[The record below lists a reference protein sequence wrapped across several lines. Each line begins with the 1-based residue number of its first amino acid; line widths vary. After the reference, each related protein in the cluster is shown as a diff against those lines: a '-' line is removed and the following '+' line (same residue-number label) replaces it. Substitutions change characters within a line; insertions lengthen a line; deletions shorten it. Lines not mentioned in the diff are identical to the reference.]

1 MPAVFLAYLSVGHQN
16 TIFIRRKYN
25 KRKEGDILSAF
36 LSVDNI
42 QLIYQTPQ
50 QETVAVKDVSFG
62 VQKGQFVSLVG
73 PSGCGKSTILSCIAG
88 LQTHQKGSITFDGAD
103 ISKNRSKVGYMLQSD
118 NLLPWRSV
126 WHNVI
131 IGLEIQKKLTE
142 ENIEYAEELLKKY
155 DLWQFKDSFPNRL
168 SGGMRQRVALIRTL
182 ALKPQLLLLDEAFS
196 ALDYQTRV
204 NVSCDVYEILRRE
217 NKTLVMVT
225 HDIPEAVSMSDRV
238 IVLSKRPAVVSTVV
252 DIDFGTDRA
261 NPVEVRRHPK
271 FQQYF
276 NTIWKEL
283 TQ

>member
-1 MPAVFLAYLSVGHQN
+1 M
-16 TIFIRRKYN
+16 
-25 KRKEGDILSAF
+25 SAF

-42 QLIYQTPQ
+42 QMIYQTPSE
-50 QETVAVKDVSFG
+50 ETVAVKDVSFG
-62 VQKGQFVSLVG
+62 VEKGQFISLVG
-73 PSGCGKSTILSCIAG
+73 PSGCGKSTVLSCIAG
-88 LQTHQKGSITFDGAD
+88 LQCQQKGSITFKGED
-103 ISKNRSKVGYMLQSD
+103 ISKNRSSVGYMLQSD

-126 WHNVI
+126 YRNVI
-131 IGLEIQKKLTE
+131 IGLEIQKKLTA
-142 ENIEYAEELLKKY
+142 ENIDYVNSLLKKY
-155 DLWQFKDSFPNRL
+155 GLWQFKDSFPSRL

-204 NVSCDVYEILRRE
+204 NVSCDVYDILRKE

-225 HDIPEAVSMSDRV
+225 HDIPEAVAMSDKV
-238 IVLSKRPAVVSTVV
+238 IVLSKRPAVVSKTVN
-252 DIDFGTDRA
+252 IDFGPNRA